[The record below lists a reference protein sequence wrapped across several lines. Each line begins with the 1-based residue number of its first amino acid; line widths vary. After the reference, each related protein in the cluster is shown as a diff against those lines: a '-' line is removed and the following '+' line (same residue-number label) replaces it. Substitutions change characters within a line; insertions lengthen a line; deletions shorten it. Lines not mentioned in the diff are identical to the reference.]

1 MQTDI
6 DMLAARL
13 AAGQHGVIGHR
24 QLVVAGATRAFVR
37 HRVED
42 GRWLALNRRAFVV
55 AGTPSSWRQRLLASV
70 LGAGEGT
77 AVSHRAAAALWAIP
91 GFAEGP
97 LELTVPRPRTPDLAG
112 VTVHRRRVL
121 LPGHVKILDGLPV
134 TSVARTV
141 FDLCG
146 IVHPKR
152 AERALDNCLS
162 RKMVTVPALWRVH
175 GDLAEHGRAGTVLLR
190 ELLLARGKGYVAPA
204 SELEARLLDLLE
216 KAGLPAP
223 AREVNVGDSDRW
235 VGRVE
240 LVYRDAKVLIEADS
254 RLHHTSKL
262 DREADLARDNRLVA
276 AGWRVLRITWEML
289 RDRPDEVV
297 SLVRSALHSSS

>member
-1 MQTDI
+1 
-6 DMLAARL
+6 
-13 AAGQHGVIGHR
+13 HGE
-24 QLVVAGATRAFVR
+24 LVDAGATRAFIR
-37 HRVED
+37 HRVEG
-42 GRWLALNRRAFVV
+42 GRWLALSSRAYIV
-55 AGTPSSWRQRLLASV
+55 AGTPDSWRQRLFVAV
-70 LGAGEGT
+70 LGAGDGA
-77 AVSHRAAAALWAIP
+77 AVSHRAAAALWTIP

-152 AERALDNCLS
+152 AERSLDNCLC
-162 RKMVTVPALWRVH
+162 RKVVTVPALWRVH

-223 AREVNVGDSDRW
+223 AREVNVGDS
-235 VGRVE
+235 
-240 LVYRDAKVLIEADS
+240 
-254 RLHHTSKL
+254 
-262 DREADLARDNRLVA
+262 
-276 AGWRVLRITWEML
+276 
-289 RDRPDEVV
+289 
-297 SLVRSALHSSS
+297 

>member
-1 MQTDI
+1 
-6 DMLAARL
+6 
-13 AAGQHGVIGHR
+13 
-24 QLVVAGATRAFVR
+24 
-37 HRVED
+37 
-42 GRWLALNRRAFVV
+42 
-55 AGTPSSWRQRLLASV
+55 
-70 LGAGEGT
+70 
-77 AVSHRAAAALWAIP
+77 

-162 RKMVTVPALWRVH
+162 RKMVTVPALWRV
-175 GDLAEHGRAGTVLLR
+175 
-190 ELLLARGKGYVAPA
+190 
-204 SELEARLLDLLE
+204 
-216 KAGLPAP
+216 
-223 AREVNVGDSDRW
+223 
-235 VGRVE
+235 
-240 LVYRDAKVLIEADS
+240 
-254 RLHHTSKL
+254 
-262 DREADLARDNRLVA
+262 
-276 AGWRVLRITWEML
+276 LRITWKML